1 MDYIFSKKAHMC
13 KIIDSENGEG
23 FHKNVDLSGYTF
35 YKDESFISFKIMS
48 VEGVKIVYIKYIY
61 ATSREALVSLM
72 AYCVNFWAGNQ
83 IKFIYYLEHKRKSA
97 YSMKFLSKLGF
108 KIVEEKRPGIW
119 KHDYLP
125 LEPNNKE
132 VVFEATI

>member
-1 MDYIFSKKAHMC
+1 MDYVFSKKEHMC
-13 KIIDSENGEG
+13 QIIDSENGKN

-48 VEGVKIVYIKYIY
+48 VEGVRIVYIKYIY

-83 IKFIYYLEHKRKSA
+83 IKFIYYLEHKRNSA
-97 YSMKFLSKLGF
+97 YAIKFLKKLGF
-108 KIVEEKRPGIW
+108 RIVEEKRPGVW
-119 KHDYLP
+119 KHDFDAI
-125 LEPNNKE
+125 EPNNKE
-132 VVFEATI
+132 VVFEATV